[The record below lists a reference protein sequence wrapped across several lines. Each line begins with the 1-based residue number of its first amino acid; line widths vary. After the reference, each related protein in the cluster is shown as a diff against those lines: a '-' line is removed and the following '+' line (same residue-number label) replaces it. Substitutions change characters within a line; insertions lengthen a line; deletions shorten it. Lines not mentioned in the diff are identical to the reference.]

1 MQIIIANDSDK
12 PIYEQIVEQIK
23 EEILNGKLLS
33 GELLPSIRNLAKDL
47 RISVITTKK
56 AYEELEKESY
66 IETIPGKGC
75 YVKSKNTQLLREE
88 IIKKIENNLL
98 NIILLSNKFSI
109 SKEEILEIFNYLYEE
124 ENNEK

>member
-1 MQIIIANDSDK
+1 M
-12 PIYEQIVEQIK
+12 
-23 EEILNGKLLS
+23 L
-33 GELLPSIRNLAKDL
+33 
-47 RISVITTKK
+47 
-56 AYEELEKESY
+56 
-66 IETIPGKGC
+66 C
-75 YVKSKNTQLLREE
+75 KSKNTQLLREE

>member
-1 MQIIIANDSDK
+1 MIWLQIIIANDSDK

-75 YVKSKNTQLLREE
+75 YVKVKIRNYWEKKLL
-88 IIKKIENNLL
+88 KK
-98 NIILLSNKFSI
+98 
-109 SKEEILEIFNYLYEE
+109 
-124 ENNEK
+124 